1 MHSQAQTPPT
11 PAIDEQ
17 KLGELLGR
25 AIGDMGAVSLAPL
38 VLIGDELGLYR
49 ALAAGGPLTSAEL
62 ARRTQTSERYIR
74 EWLNAHAAS
83 GYVQYLADS
92 GKYRLTPEQAMLFA
106 DENSPAFIVGGFQIT
121 LSAGRIKDRLKE
133 AFKTGAGIGWH
144 EHDHGVFHGCG
155 RFYRAGYIG
164 NLTQHWIPSLDG
176 VEARL
181 KQGIR
186 VADVGCGHGHSTT
199 LMAQTYPRS
208 QFVGYDLHEASIE
221 VARERA
227 RQAGVASRCTFEVG
241 SAKDFAGIG
250 FDFITIF
257 DALHDLGDPVGAARH
272 ILSKL
277 TPGGSWMIVEPY
289 AGDRVEENLN
299 PIGRAYYAGSTL
311 MCTPCSL
318 SQEVGLALGAQA
330 GEARLREVVVA
341 AGFSRFRRAMHTPV
355 NLVFEARR

>member
-1 MHSQAQTPPT
+1 MY
-11 PAIDEQ
+11 DEQ
-17 KLGELLGR
+17 KLNELLGR

-49 ALAAGGPLTSAEL
+49 GLAAGGPQTSTEL
-62 ARRTQTSERYIR
+62 ARRTGTSERYIR

-83 GYVQYLADS
+83 GYVQYLADT
-92 GKYRLTPEQAMLFA
+92 GRYKLTAEQAMVFA

-121 LSAGRIKDRLKE
+121 LAAGKIKERLKD

-144 EHDHGVFHGCG
+144 EHDHEVFHGCG
-155 RFYRAGYIG
+155 RFYRAGYLG
-164 NLTQHWIPSLDG
+164 NLIQQWIPALDG
-176 VEARL
+176 IEARL
-181 KQGIR
+181 KSGIR
-186 VADVGCGHGHSTT
+186 VADVGCGHGHSTI
-199 LMAQTYPRS
+199 LMAQAYPKS
-208 QFVGYDLHEASIE
+208 QFVGYDLHAGSIE
-221 VARERA
+221 VARQRA
-227 RQAGVASRCTFEVG
+227 QEAGVASRCTFEVG
-241 SAKDFAGIG
+241 SAKDFLGIG

-257 DALHDLGDPVGAARH
+257 DALHDLGDPAGAAKH
-272 ILSKL
+272 VLSKL
-277 TPGGSWMIVEPY
+277 TPGGTWMIVEPY

-330 GEARLREVVVA
+330 GEARLRDVVVG
-341 AGFSRFRRAMHTPV
+341 AGFSRFRRAMHSPV